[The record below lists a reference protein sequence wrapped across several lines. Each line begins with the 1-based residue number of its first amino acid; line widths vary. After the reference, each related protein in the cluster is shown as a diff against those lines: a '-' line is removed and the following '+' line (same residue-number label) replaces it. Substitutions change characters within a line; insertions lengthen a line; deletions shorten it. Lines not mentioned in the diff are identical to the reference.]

1 MYVRIGN
8 LEILDSY
15 MSSIE
20 IGDTVS
26 VEALVRNPLDWHH
39 FYENLISIKP
49 GSTTHFT
56 VVTRSG
62 ERVVGIGNIAEI
74 DKWSNKGQFGFKI
87 KLRTNKRKS
96 ARTKRA
102 QLPTSIGLE
111 DKTLER
117 SLEIAAR

>member
-15 MSSIE
+15 LSSIE

-26 VEALVRNPLDWHH
+26 VEALIRNPLDWHH
-39 FYENLISIKP
+39 FYENLTSIKP
-49 GSTTHFT
+49 GSITHFT
-56 VVTRSG
+56 VVTNSG
-62 ERVVGIGNIAEI
+62 ERVVGIGDIAEI

-87 KLRTNKRKS
+87 KLRTNRRKS

-102 QLPTSIGLE
+102 QLQTSIELK
-111 DKTLER
+111 DKTLEH